1 MSLSDYGVRDRLYR
15 SQCAGYSGSPLLQSR
30 LSGARLVW
38 FLPCGPYGQY
48 SVGYRF
54 DQERTWPRTRVLYTV
69 LDLDF
74 IIYGP
79 KIESANPS
87 GTYHDHRSNR
97 GTGTVYSRLRASES
111 PPRQ

>member
-1 MSLSDYGVRDRLYR
+1 MGLSDYGVRDRLYR

-30 LSGARLVW
+30 PSGARLVW
-38 FLPCGPYGQY
+38 FLPCGRYGQY

-69 LDLDF
+69 LALDSS
-74 IIYGP
+74 IYGP

-87 GTYHDHRSNR
+87 GTDHDHRSNR
-97 GTGTVYSRLRASES
+97 GTGTVYSRLRASE
-111 PPRQ
+111 PPSRQ